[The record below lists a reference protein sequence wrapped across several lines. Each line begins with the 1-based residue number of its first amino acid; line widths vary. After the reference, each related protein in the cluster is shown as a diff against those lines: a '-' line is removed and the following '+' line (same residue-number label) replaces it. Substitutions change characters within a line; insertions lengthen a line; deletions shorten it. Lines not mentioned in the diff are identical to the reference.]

1 MFMRLCVVLLLLL
14 CLPVS
19 LSAAEKARVVTTF
32 SILADITREIGGD
45 DIQLTNLVGADADAH
60 VFEPAPAQV
69 RAVLEADLVIANGLG
84 FEPWLERLLA
94 NGEARGTRIDAS
106 KGVVPITVLEHDQR
120 LVDPHAWQS
129 LGNAEIYAR
138 NITQAL
144 AQLVPARAA
153 AFEARRDSW
162 LGRLGALR
170 QSIAPRLM
178 ALPPERR
185 RVLTSHDAFGYFAQE
200 WRLQF
205 LAAQGVSDAAEPS
218 AAEVAGLIRQLRA
231 EGVRAIFVENIRD
244 ARLVKQIAEEAGAR
258 VGGTLYS
265 DALAAEGPASTY
277 LGMYRQNVER
287 LLQALAP

>member
-32 SILADITREIGGD
+32 SILAEITREIGGD

-106 KGVVPITVLEHDQR
+106 KGVVPMTVLEHDQR

-144 AQLVPARAA
+144 VQLVPARAA

>member
-1 MFMRLCVVLLLLL
+1 MRLCVVLLL

-106 KGVVPITVLEHDQR
+106 KGVVPMTVLEDDQL

-144 AQLVPARAA
+144 VQLVPARAA

>member
-1 MFMRLCVVLLLLL
+1 MFMRLCVVLLL

-106 KGVVPITVLEHDQR
+106 KGVVPMTVLEHDQR

-170 QSIAPRLM
+170 QGIAPRLM

>member
-1 MFMRLCVVLLLLL
+1 MFMRLCVVLLL

-106 KGVVPITVLEHDQR
+106 KGVVPITVLEGEQR

-144 AQLVPARAA
+144 VQLVPARAA
-153 AFEARRDSW
+153 AFEARRDAW

-170 QSIAPRLM
+170 QNIAQRLIE
-178 ALPPERR
+178 LPPERR

-218 AAEVAGLIRQLRA
+218 AAEVAVLIRQLRA
-231 EGVRAIFVENIRD
+231 DGVRAIFVENIRD

-277 LGMYRQNVER
+277 LGMYRQNVAR

>member
-1 MFMRLCVVLLLLL
+1 MRLCVVLLLLL

-106 KGVVPITVLEHDQR
+106 KGVVPMTVLEHDQR

-144 AQLVPARAA
+144 VQLVPARAA

-218 AAEVAGLIRQLRA
+218 AAEVAALIRQLRA

-265 DALAAEGPASTY
+265 DALAAEGAASTY

>member
-1 MFMRLCVVLLLLL
+1 MFMRLCVVLLL

-106 KGVVPITVLEHDQR
+106 KGVVPMTVLEDDQR

-144 AQLVPARAA
+144 VQLVPARAA

-244 ARLVKQIAEEAGAR
+244 ARLVKQIGEEAGAR

>member
-1 MFMRLCVVLLLLL
+1 MRLCVVLLL

-106 KGVVPITVLEHDQR
+106 KGVVPLTVLEDDQR

-144 AQLVPARAA
+144 VQLVPARAA

>member
-1 MFMRLCVVLLLLL
+1 MFMRLCVVLLL

-106 KGVVPITVLEHDQR
+106 KGVVPLTVLEDDQR

-144 AQLVPARAA
+144 VQLVPARAA

>member
-1 MFMRLCVVLLLLL
+1 MFMRLCVVLLLS
-14 CLPVS
+14 LPVS
-19 LSAAEKARVVTTF
+19 LPAAEKARVVTTF

-106 KGVVPITVLEHDQR
+106 KGVVPMTVLEGEQR

-144 AQLVPARAA
+144 VQLVPARAA
-153 AFEARRDSW
+153 AFEARRDAW

>member
-1 MFMRLCVVLLLLL
+1 MFMRLCVVLLL

-32 SILADITREIGGD
+32 SILADIAREIGGD

-106 KGVVPITVLEHDQR
+106 KGVVPMTVLEDDQR

-144 AQLVPARAA
+144 VQLVPARAA

>member
-1 MFMRLCVVLLLLL
+1 MRLCVVLLL

-106 KGVVPITVLEHDQR
+106 KGVVPMTVLEDDQR

-144 AQLVPARAA
+144 VQLVPARAA
-153 AFEARRDSW
+153 AFEARRDAW

-170 QSIAPRLM
+170 QGIAPRLM

-265 DALAAEGPASTY
+265 DALAAEGPASNY

>member
-1 MFMRLCVVLLLLL
+1 MFMRLCVVLLL

-106 KGVVPITVLEHDQR
+106 KGVVPMTVLEDDQR

-144 AQLVPARAA
+144 VQLVPTRAA

-178 ALPPERR
+178 ALPLERR

>member
-1 MFMRLCVVLLLLL
+1 MRLCVVLLL

-106 KGVVPITVLEHDQR
+106 KGVVPMTVLEDDQR

-144 AQLVPARAA
+144 VQLVPARAA

>member
-1 MFMRLCVVLLLLL
+1 MFMRLCVVLLL

-60 VFEPAPAQV
+60 VFEHAPAQV

-106 KGVVPITVLEHDQR
+106 KGVVPMTVLEDDQR

-144 AQLVPARAA
+144 VQLVPARAA
-153 AFEARRDSW
+153 AFEARRDAW

-170 QSIAPRLM
+170 QGIAPRLM

>member
-1 MFMRLCVVLLLLL
+1 MFMRLCVVLLL

-106 KGVVPITVLEHDQR
+106 KGVVPMTVLEDDQR

-144 AQLVPARAA
+144 VQLVPARAA

-178 ALPPERR
+178 ALPLERR

-218 AAEVAGLIRQLRA
+218 AAEVAGWIRQLRA

>member
-1 MFMRLCVVLLLLL
+1 MFMRLCVVLLL

-45 DIQLTNLVGADADAH
+45 DIQLTNLVGTDADAH

-106 KGVVPITVLEHDQR
+106 KGVVPMTVLEDDQR

-144 AQLVPARAA
+144 VQLVPARAA

>member
-1 MFMRLCVVLLLLL
+1 MFMRLCVVLLL

-69 RAVLEADLVIANGLG
+69 RAVLDADLVIANGLG

-106 KGVVPITVLEHDQR
+106 KGVVPITVLEDDQR

-144 AQLVPARAA
+144 VQLVPARAA
-153 AFEARRDSW
+153 AFEARRDAW

>member
-1 MFMRLCVVLLLLL
+1 MRLCVVLLL

-94 NGEARGTRIDAS
+94 NGEARGARVDAS
-106 KGVVPITVLEHDQR
+106 KGVVPLTVLEDDQR

-144 AQLVPARAA
+144 VQLVPARAA

-205 LAAQGVSDAAEPS
+205 LAVQGVSDAAEPS

>member
-1 MFMRLCVVLLLLL
+1 MFMRLCVVLLL

-106 KGVVPITVLEHDQR
+106 KGVVPMTVLEDDQR

-144 AQLVPARAA
+144 VQLVPARAA
-153 AFEARRDSW
+153 AFEARRDAW

>member
-1 MFMRLCVVLLLLL
+1 MFMRLCVVLLL

-106 KGVVPITVLEHDQR
+106 KGVVPMTVLEGEQR

-144 AQLVPARAA
+144 VQLVPARAA

>member
-1 MFMRLCVVLLLLL
+1 MFMRLCVVLLL

-19 LSAAEKARVVTTF
+19 LSAAERARVVTTF

-106 KGVVPITVLEHDQR
+106 RGVVPMTVLEDDQR

-144 AQLVPARAA
+144 VQLVPARAA

>member
-1 MFMRLCVVLLLLL
+1 MRLCVVLLL

-94 NGEARGTRIDAS
+94 NGEARGARIDAS
-106 KGVVPITVLEHDQR
+106 KGVVPMTVLEDDQR

-144 AQLVPARAA
+144 VQLVPTRAA

>member
-1 MFMRLCVVLLLLL
+1 MFMRLCVVLLL

-106 KGVVPITVLEHDQR
+106 KGVVPITVLEDDQR

-144 AQLVPARAA
+144 VQLVPARAA

>member
-218 AAEVAGLIRQLRA
+218 AAEVAALIRQLRA

-265 DALAAEGPASTY
+265 DALAAEGAASTY

>member
-1 MFMRLCVVLLLLL
+1 MRLCVVLLL

-19 LSAAEKARVVTTF
+19 LSAAEKVRVVTTF

-94 NGEARGTRIDAS
+94 NGEARGARVDAS
-106 KGVVPITVLEHDQR
+106 KGVVPLTVLEDDQR

-144 AQLVPARAA
+144 VQLVPARAA

>member
-1 MFMRLCVVLLLLL
+1 MRLCVVLLLLL

-19 LSAAEKARVVTTF
+19 LSAAEKAKVVTTF

-106 KGVVPITVLEHDQR
+106 KGVVPITVLEDDQR

-144 AQLVPARAA
+144 VQLVPARAA

-218 AAEVAGLIRQLRA
+218 AAEVAGLIRQLRV

-244 ARLVKQIAEEAGAR
+244 ARLVEQIAEEAGAR

>member
-1 MFMRLCVVLLLLL
+1 MRLCVVLLL

-19 LSAAEKARVVTTF
+19 LFAAEKARVVTTF

-106 KGVVPITVLEHDQR
+106 KGVVPMTVLEDDQR

-144 AQLVPARAA
+144 VQLVPARAA